1 MHAIRT
7 VGLSAKQCLILISS
21 SMGQIL
27 GAALS
32 SVVGVVLPL
41 LQMNP
46 DIPVSSA
53 ELSCVGASALLGITF
68 GSALIGKASTR
79 FTPLFFLKFGPL
91 IAAGAALCACFYE
104 GIPTLCA
111 ALSVIGF
118 TIGGEYS
125 LDSDTVSKYFR
136 KNRKKFMVGVVKSSS
151 ALGSIFGAL
160 AAFLLLKE
168 MPFPETANKLFL
180 VIAVP
185 AFLTFLL
192 RLYIPKLPRQ
202 HPIQNAETSCP
213 SLRAKNNFERI
224 VFCGIPWACEG
235 ASVYGVGIFLPT
247 LLMTLIP
254 NEAMTLGIS
263 RILDSAELSVLISS
277 FMLPGF
283 LIGLRL
289 IGKHSS
295 LCIQSGGFLIAAA
308 GLIILSCA
316 DYLHLPGFV
325 CLTGFIIFELAL
337 NAGPHLMTYILPG
350 EVYPV
355 CERSEGAG
363 LAASVGKL
371 GAAASVISIPF
382 LLEKCGAQS
391 VLLISAILLLIGA
404 AVTNAFGR
412 KLLGRKECE
421 QEDRYE

>member
-1 MHAIRT
+1 MHALRT
-7 VGLSAKQCLILISS
+7 VGISAKQCLILISS

-32 SVVGVVLPL
+32 AVVGVVLPL

-46 DIPVSSA
+46 DTSVSSA
-53 ELSCVGASALLGITF
+53 ELSCVGASALLGITA
-68 GSALIGKASTR
+68 GSALIGKVSTR
-79 FTPLFFLKFGPL
+79 FAPLIFLKIGPL
-91 IAAGAALCACFYE
+91 IAACAALCACFCD
-104 GIPTLCA
+104 GIPPLCA
-111 ALSVIGF
+111 ALSIIGF
-118 TIGGEYS
+118 TVGGEYS

-136 KNRKKFMVGVVKSSS
+136 KNKRQFIVGVVKSSS

-160 AAFLLLKE
+160 AVFLLLKE
-168 MPFPETANKLFL
+168 MPFAETANKLFL
-180 VIAVP
+180 IIAVP

-202 HPIQNAETSCP
+202 QGREAETDQSA
-213 SLRAKNNFERI
+213 SREKNKLERI

-235 ASVYGVGIFLPT
+235 ACVYGVGIFLPT

-254 NEAMTLGIS
+254 HEDSTLGIS
-263 RILDSAELSVLISS
+263 RILDSAELSVLVSF

-289 IGKHSS
+289 IGKLSS
-295 LCIQSGGFLIAAA
+295 LRLQAGGFLIAAA
-308 GLIILSCA
+308 GLFILSCA
-316 DYLHLPGFV
+316 DYFRLPGFV
-325 CLTGFIIFELAL
+325 CLIGFMIFELAL

-355 CERSEGAG
+355 YERSEGAG

-382 LLEKCGAQS
+382 LLEKGGVQS

-404 AVTNAFGR
+404 AVTEAFGR
-412 KLLGRKECE
+412 KLLGRKASEPG
-421 QEDRYE
+421 DRYE

>member
-1 MHAIRT
+1 MHVHSTA
-7 VGLSAKQCLILISS
+7 GLSTKQCLILISS

-41 LQMNP
+41 LQMNS
-46 DIPVSSA
+46 DNPVSSS
-53 ELSCVGASALLGITF
+53 ELSCVGASALLGITV
-68 GSALIGKASTR
+68 GSALIGKVSTR
-79 FTPLFFLKFGPL
+79 FTPQIFLKIGPL
-91 IAAGAALCACFYE
+91 IAAGAALCACFCE
-104 GIPTLCA
+104 SIPTLCA
-111 ALSVIGF
+111 ALSVVGF
-118 TIGGEYS
+118 TVGGEYS

-136 KNRKKFMVGVVKSSS
+136 KNRRQFMVGVVKSSS
-151 ALGSIFGAL
+151 SLGSIFGAL
-160 AAFLLLKE
+160 AVFLLLKE

-192 RLYIPKLPRQ
+192 RLYIPKPPRQ
-202 HPIQNAETSCP
+202 QVRETETERP
-213 SLRAKNNFERI
+213 APREKNQLERI

-235 ASVYGVGIFLPT
+235 ACVYGVGIFLPT

-254 NEAMTLGIS
+254 HETSALGIS
-263 RILDSAELSVLISS
+263 RILDSAELSVLVSS

-295 LCIQSGGFLIAAA
+295 LRLQAGGFLIAAA
-308 GLIILSCA
+308 GLIILCCA
-316 DYLHLPGFV
+316 DYFRLPGFV
-325 CLTGFIIFELAL
+325 CLIGFMIFELAL

-355 CERSEGAG
+355 YERSEGAG
-363 LAASVGKL
+363 LAAAVGKL
-371 GAAASVISIPF
+371 GAAASVVSIPF
-382 LLEKCGAQS
+382 MLEKFGAQS
-391 VLLISAILLLIGA
+391 VLLISSVLLLIGA
-404 AVTNAFGR
+404 AVTETFGR
-412 KLLGRKECE
+412 KLLGRKVS
-421 QEDRYE
+421 